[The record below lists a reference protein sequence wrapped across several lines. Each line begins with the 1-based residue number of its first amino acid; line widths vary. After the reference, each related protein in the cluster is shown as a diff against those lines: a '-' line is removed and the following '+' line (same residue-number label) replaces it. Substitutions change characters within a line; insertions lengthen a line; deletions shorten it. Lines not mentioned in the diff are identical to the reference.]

1 MPDFPTPPHQREV
14 AVGVSNLGNTCY
26 MNAVLQALAHAPELC
41 LAMDYEPHHRICPI
55 AKGNA
60 ERREKSP
67 VAFTTTEEIKKP
79 TRKSRRSSKK
89 SRSPATT
96 TDSEESLDQEYCTL
110 CEVEG
115 HITKVHERKSN
126 TAIAPETFVN
136 GFIDHVAPTCFKLG
150 VQEDS
155 HEFLRLLIDAMQKSS
170 TRVVASDGS
179 TSPLSTL
186 PSLGKNEKNNNLY
199 PFKLFRG
206 KVESNVCCASCE
218 AKSSTI
224 DPIEDIGL
232 EVTRTSGSLSD
243 LSSAFQK
250 FTKAEPLTGYKC
262 ESCGNMGSATKQS
275 RLASIPPILTLHLK
289 RFRYGS
295 DGKPLPLPSR
305 RGGREVSQLL
315 GTSGSAKIEGHIKFP
330 LIFDLKPFL
339 TESLKD
345 KIKSMFCRLF
355 AVIVHAGKN
364 SHSGHYVAYVRNLS
378 KNEWCKMDDARVSR
392 ATSQEVLSAE
402 AYMLFYRVVEHP
414 VAQELRAK
422 QAAAAAARQREKE
435 AKEKEAQEKDAQEKN
450 ALLKDAQEK
459 EALKRALEEA
469 QEKSMLESEVE
480 RATVS
485 SSAISPSELLTG
497 VMSTRKT
504 SSVGFSRENSK
515 RKSGSDSKRVSSR
528 KRKRETPEYCSGEE
542 WAKAKTRLPPAF
554 LSLIRRAEEFISQNV
569 EFTPDYFK
577 LITEEAAKGGG
588 KDGPSNV
595 CADDV
600 QGGADRFRPAIIKLL
615 YHLVSKADGG
625 VDSFLRINTAKTSK
639 EDPNGNADKNKTLIV
654 PVVEA
659 NETYL

>member
-1 MPDFPTPPHQREV
+1 MPDFPAPPHQREV
-14 AVGVSNLGNTCY
+14 AVGVTNLGNTCY

-41 LAMDYEPHHRICPI
+41 LALDYEPHHLNCPI

-60 ERREKSP
+60 ERREKFPDAISN
-67 VAFTTTEEIKKP
+67 EEIKKP

-89 SRSPATT
+89 TRSPATT

-115 HITKVHERKSN
+115 HISKVHERKSN
-126 TAIAPETFVN
+126 TAIAPENFVN
-136 GFIDHVAPTCFKLG
+136 GFIDHVAPPCFKLG

-155 HEFLRLLIDAMQKSS
+155 HEFLRLLIEAMQKSS
-170 TRVVASDGS
+170 TCVVASDES
-179 TSPLSTL
+179 TSALSL
-186 PSLGKNEKNNNLY
+186 HPSVCEHPPPPNLY

-206 KVESNVCCASCE
+206 TVESTVCCASCE
-218 AKSSTI
+218 AKSSTV
-224 DPIEDIGL
+224 DPIEDIGID
-232 EVTRTSGSLSD
+232 VTRASGSLSD
-243 LSSAFQK
+243 LSSGFQK

-262 ESCGNMGSATKQS
+262 ESCGNVGSATKQS

-295 DGKPLPLPSR
+295 NGKPLLLPSR
-305 RGGREVSQLL
+305 RGRETSQLL
-315 GTSGSAKIEGHIKFP
+315 GTSGSAKIEGHIKFQE
-330 LIFDLKPFL
+330 IFDLKPFL

-345 KIKSMFCRLF
+345 KVKSMFCRLF

-392 ATSQEVLSAE
+392 ATLQEVLNAE

-422 QAAAAAARQREKE
+422 QAAAVAARQREKE
-435 AKEKEAQEKDAQEKN
+435 AQELEARFKDVHKKQV
-450 ALLKDAQEK
+450 LI
-459 EALKRALEEA
+459 RALEEA
-469 QEKSMLESEVE
+469 QEKSLMDSEVE
-480 RATVS
+480 REAVNS
-485 SSAISPSELLTG
+485 LVLSPSELLEPTG
-497 VMSTRKT
+497 KT
-504 SSVGFSRENSK
+504 YSEYFSCKNGK
-515 RKSGSDSKRVSSR
+515 RKNCSDSKIVSRR
-528 KRKRETPEYCSGEE
+528 KRKRETPEYCGGVE

-569 EFTPDYFK
+569 AFTPDYFK
-577 LITEEAAKGGG
+577 LITEEAAKNCG
-588 KDGPSNV
+588 KGGPSNV
-595 CADDV
+595 CANDV
-600 QGGADRFRPAIIKLL
+600 QGGADRFRPVIIKLL
-615 YHLVSKADGG
+615 HHLVSKVDGG
-625 VDSFLRINTAKTSK
+625 VNSFLRINVTPKKK
-639 EDPNGNADKNKTLIV
+639 EDPNENTNKNKTLIV